1 MERCTRCDA
10 ELGLG
15 RFCTNCGQPV
25 GEPYADSWRTDTA
38 ERPRVVVPPPASSVP
53 GATRFP
59 LFADEQ
65 PAPADPAPAEPP
77 APADD
82 PDGTGESPRHRDD
95 QERGGRA
102 WLPWVLGFV
111 ALALVAGLGGW
122 LLISSDDPGPALS
135 ASDPA
140 PTTDRG
146 EQSPDPEPTPTPEE
160 TTSAPPDAS
169 PVVASELARFASV
182 TAPPAAP
189 PGQDNSGNTVR
200 YVPAHLV
207 DGVPETT
214 WRTPGDATGETLVFR
229 FDTPVVLREVG
240 LVNGYAKV
248 GQDAKGVLDW
258 YHGNRRVLAVEWVLD
273 DGTTIDQQLGD
284 TTVMQAVPVRKVRT
298 QTVRLR
304 LMTVSTPGP
313 GRASRDFTAISEVRL
328 FGVTR

>member
-1 MERCTRCDA
+1 MEHCTRCDA

-15 RFCTNCGQPV
+15 RFCTNWGHPV
-25 GEPYADSWRTDTA
+25 SEPYAGSWRTDTA

-59 LFADEQ
+59 LFADEK
-65 PAPADPAPAEPP
+65 PAPAEPA
-77 APADD
+77 APAYD
-82 PDGTGESPRHRDD
+82 PDGTGESPRHRDE
-95 QERGGRA
+95 QERDGRA

-122 LLISSDDPGPALS
+122 LLISSDDPGPTLS

-140 PTTDRG
+140 PTPDRV
-146 EQSPDPEPTPTPEE
+146 EQSRDPEPTPEE

-169 PVVASELARFASV
+169 AVVASELARFASV

-214 WRTPGDATGETLVFR
+214 WRTPGDATGETLTFR
-229 FDTPVVLREVG
+229 FETPVVLSEVG

-248 GQDAKGVLDW
+248 GQDSRGVLDW

-284 TTVMQAVPVRKVRT
+284 TTVVQTVPVRKVRT

-304 LMTVSTPGP
+304 LTTVSTPGA
-313 GRASRDFTAISEVRL
+313 GRASRDFTAVSEVRI
-328 FGVTR
+328 FGVIR